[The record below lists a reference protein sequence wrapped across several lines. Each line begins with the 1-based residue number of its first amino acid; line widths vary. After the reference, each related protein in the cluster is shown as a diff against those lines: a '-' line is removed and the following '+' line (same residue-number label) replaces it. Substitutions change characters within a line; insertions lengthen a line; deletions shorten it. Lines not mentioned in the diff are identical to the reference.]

1 MRSVKRQRLSE
12 LSRLGVFASVRN
24 SIFSA
29 KALAAAGLA
38 LLLANIW
45 ARRHEPRLHP
55 RPVRGDVRR
64 PARRGGVRLRHR
76 EHTYPIGSALGLAA
90 MTAVP
95 TANSPHGGVVPGDRR
110 EDRR

>member
-55 RPVRGDVRR
+55 RPVRGAVRR
-64 PARRGGVRLRHR
+64 QAHRGGVRLRHR
-76 EHTYPIGSALGLAA
+76 EQTYPTGSALGLPTN
-90 MTAVP
+90 TAVATP
-95 TANSPHGGVVPGDRR
+95 NIAHG
-110 EDRR
+110 

>member
-1 MRSVKRQRLSE
+1 MVADPVTVSSKTRSDAHTARLIAMRSVKRQRLSE

-64 PARRGGVRLRHR
+64 QARRGGVRLRHR
-76 EHTYPIGSALGLAA
+76 EHTYQIEIGRAH
-90 MTAVP
+90 V
-95 TANSPHGGVVPGDRR
+95 
-110 EDRR
+110 